1 MPPRRGRRR
10 RQAPPSFGPGP
21 KANQEPERDNEV
33 DSKTRNERHWGGFP
47 PRICGRAHRVESNPR
62 PVARSPQVVG
72 CVALR
77 EHFELFYRA
86 AVLALQRSSIGS
98 IDASQVPRS
107 SKELALRPTCARLQG
122 FAART
127 VFLVERR
134 RAGKCWLGDL
144 ERGCRPGGLGGLF
157 G

>member
-10 RQAPPSFGPGP
+10 RQAPPSSGPGP

-33 DSKTRNERHWGGFP
+33 DSKTRNERHWGASHRGSAGA
-47 PRICGRAHRVESNPR
+47 RIESNPR

-77 EHFELFYRA
+77 EHFERFYRA

-98 IDASQVPRS
+98 IDASQVLRS
-107 SKELALRPTCARLQG
+107 SKELALRPTCARLRG

-127 VFLVERR
+127 VFLVERQ